1 MIRPGQSLGA
11 VGVRIYV
18 ATAAVDG
25 RKSFDTLCEVIR
37 TALGRD
43 PLGGDLFVFRNRH
56 ADRVKVL
63 FWDGNGL
70 VLYAKRLERGRF
82 VWPST
87 SNGSVA
93 ISAAQL
99 AYMLDGIDWRNPV
112 HTFRPERAG

>member
-43 PLGGDLFVFRNRH
+43 PLGGGLFFFRNRH
-56 ADRVKVL
+56 AGRVKVL

-70 VLYAKRLERGRF
+70 VLYAKRLERG
-82 VWPST
+82 
-87 SNGSVA
+87 
-93 ISAAQL
+93 
-99 AYMLDGIDWRNPV
+99 
-112 HTFRPERAG
+112 TFRFPTARQTSITMTSSELMELLAGREIKCLYLE